1 MDIALAELLGKR
13 LSPIDLTGRA
23 VSWTVR
29 GVGLIPTWG
38 KSVFSLKR
46 MYNEY
51 FHLLFHVYI

>member
-1 MDIALAELLGKR
+1 MKEEIVPTGLR
-13 LSPIDLTGRA
+13 GRA
-23 VSWTVR
+23 VTWTVR

-38 KSVFSLKR
+38 ESIFSLKR